1 MSHLFVAVSEDG
13 NRLPCWNSVGR
24 LDIGA
29 DAQPVAVV
37 GGDGGWFR
45 RKGVT
50 PLCTWCTVMNSDVSG
65 VKLDKR

>member
-1 MSHLFVAVSEDG
+1 MSLLFVAVSEDG

-37 GGDGGWFR
+37 GRDGVGWWMVAGKDRFEVR
-45 RKGVT
+45 FS
-50 PLCTWCTVMNSDVSG
+50 LS
-65 VKLDKR
+65 L